1 MPRYILND
9 PHSSFDL
16 IIIAIKFQLM
26 NNVVFFYLF
35 LASLMLNVVT
45 EYNTILIRVPGLTF
59 GFLIQAFSEVH
70 SVDQAG
76 RKIME

>member
-1 MPRYILND
+1 MLY
-9 PHSSFDL
+9 SF
-16 IIIAIKFQLM
+16 I
-26 NNVVFFYLF
+26 F

>member
-1 MPRYILND
+1 
-9 PHSSFDL
+9 
-16 IIIAIKFQLM
+16 M